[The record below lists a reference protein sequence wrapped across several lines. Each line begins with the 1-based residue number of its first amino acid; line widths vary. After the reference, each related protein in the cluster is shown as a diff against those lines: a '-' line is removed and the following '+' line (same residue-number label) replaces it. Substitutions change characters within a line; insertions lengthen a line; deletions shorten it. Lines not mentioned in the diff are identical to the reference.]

1 MGPNPIR
8 LVSVRKAASWTQTGT
23 QTGHG
28 DTPREAEGTDWGDA
42 FVSQELQRRP
52 ANRQELGGRHGTDSP
67 PWPPKEPTLP
77 TLDLI
82 LMASRAERIDCCC
95 FGLSVWGTFS
105 QRP

>member
-52 ANRQELGGRHGTDSP
+52 ANRQELGGGMEPILHHGLQRSRLCP
-67 PWPPKEPTLP
+67 HLISYLWPP
-77 TLDLI
+77 
-82 LMASRAERIDCCC
+82 ER
-95 FGLSVWGTFS
+95 
-105 QRP
+105 RE